1 MKKSHIVLIIII
13 IGLVIASG
21 IYLYKI
27 NSNPVTTKQ
36 DINTDVSA
44 NNKQTAETKGQ
55 VANKTDVASATNNKA
70 AKTNTNTEIA
80 NQAASVNYNKP
91 SFTTKNSQTYY
102 KLSQVVGDVGM
113 PSPSMTTNLN
123 AFTNVNGT
131 DYYKTYSYDTR
142 SAYGNDSTRTK
153 EGNHAHLL
161 NTKTVSLNG
170 QATNNAASF
179 DFSKL
184 TNEEKYDD
192 VYQIASMYVEGYTA
206 NKPDLVVND
215 NDNYE
220 GNLNETP
227 DLFVDLND
235 TKNFNGETLYKVTA
249 DVNNYKTP
257 FYVGLDGYVFVS
269 SEQDFNQLFFPNRI

>member
-1 MKKSHIVLIIII
+1 MKKSYIVGIIIV
-13 IGLVIASG
+13 IGVAVASG

-27 NSNPVTTKQ
+27 NSNTAMPNQ
-36 DINTDVSA
+36 DINA
-44 NNKQTAETKGQ
+44 NTSLNINNSQ
-55 VANKTDVASATNNKA
+55 V
-70 AKTNTNTEIA
+70 TNTTNTT
-80 NQAASVNYNKP
+80 NDKTTKASNETVNTSYSKP
-91 SFTTKNSQTYY
+91 SFTKEASQTYY
-102 KLSQVVGDVGM
+102 KLSQLVGDEGM
-113 PSPSMTTNLN
+113 PSASMTTNLN
-123 AFTNVNGT
+123 AYTNIGEVN
-131 DYYKTYSYDTR
+131 YYKTYSYDTR
-142 SAYGNDSTRTK
+142 SAYGNDTTNSND
-153 EGNHAHLL
+153 GNHAHLL
-161 NTKTVSLNG
+161 NTKTVSLDG
-170 QATNNAASF
+170 QATNNVPSF

-184 TNEEKYDD
+184 TNEQKYDD

-206 NKPDLVVND
+206 NKPNLVVND